1 MIIKIGFFWQPTVT
15 SCLIA
20 QLATT
25 TTMRFSARPATPR
38 TLDPRVTGSLGVLLV
53 SLWTQAAGM
62 RSPLSK
68 VLFYSALYSDN
79 GSFSILHVKMILFY
93 GIKSFFLKLK
103 IWSIVLVSLRS
114 FIFQKQFFKVYFL
127 FENFIFCSFRWKKL
141 KNIAIFS
148 RRIRWRSH

>member
-1 MIIKIGFFWQPTVT
+1 MKNHWQNLLYSEFHKTVGKSFIHYILTLMIIKIGFFWQPTVT

-68 VLFYSALYSDN
+68 FHLTVLFIQTMVPFQCRMFKWFCSMELEVFFWN
-79 GSFSILHVKMILFY
+79 WKY
-93 GIKSFFLKLK
+93 GQY
-103 IWSIVLVSLRS
+103 IVLVSLRS
-114 FIFQKQFFKVYFL
+114 FIFQKQFF
-127 FENFIFCSFRWKKL
+127 
-141 KNIAIFS
+141 
-148 RRIRWRSH
+148 

>member
-15 SCLIA
+15 SYLIA
-20 QLATT
+20 PLATT

-68 VLFYSALYSDN
+68 FYLTVLFIQTMVPFQSCMWKWFCSMELE
-79 GSFSILHVKMILFY
+79 G
-93 GIKSFFLKLK
+93 FFLKLK

-114 FIFQKQFFKVYFL
+114 FIFQKQFFKSL
-127 FENFIFCSFRWKKL
+127 FFIWKFHIL
-141 KNIAIFS
+141 FI
-148 RRIRWRSH
+148 

>member
-1 MIIKIGFFWQPTVT
+1 
-15 SCLIA
+15 
-20 QLATT
+20 
-25 TTMRFSARPATPR
+25 MRFSARPATPR

-68 VLFYSALYSDN
+68 VLFYSAIYSDN
-79 GSFSILHVKMILFY
+79 GFFSMLHVQMILFY
-93 GIKSFFLKLK
+93 GIRIFLFKLK
-103 IWSIVLVSLRS
+103 VWSIMLVSLRS

-127 FENFIFCSFRWKKL
+127 FENFIFCSFRWNKL

-148 RRIRWRSH
+148 RRIR

>member
-1 MIIKIGFFWQPTVT
+1 MKNHWQNLYSEFHKPVGKSFIHYILTLMIIKIGVFWQPTVT

-68 VLFYSALYSDN
+68 FYLAVLF
-79 GSFSILHVKMILFY
+79 IQTMVP
-93 GIKSFFLKLK
+93 
-103 IWSIVLVSLRS
+103 
-114 FIFQKQFFKVYFL
+114 FQCRMFKW
-127 FENFIFCSFRWKKL
+127 FCSMELEVFFWNWKYGQ
-141 KNIAIFS
+141 
-148 RRIRWRSH
+148 

>member
-68 VLFYSALYSDN
+68 VLFYSAIYSDN
-79 GSFSILHVKMILFY
+79 GFFSMLHVKMILFY
-93 GIKSFFLKLK
+93 GIRSFFLSE
-103 IWSIVLVSLRS
+103 IMVNSVS
-114 FIFQKQFFKVYFL
+114 FIEIFYFSKT
-127 FENFIFCSFRWKKL
+127 IF
-141 KNIAIFS
+141 
-148 RRIRWRSH
+148 

>member
-1 MIIKIGFFWQPTVT
+1 
-15 SCLIA
+15 
-20 QLATT
+20 
-25 TTMRFSARPATPR
+25 MRFSARPATPR

-68 VLFYSALYSDN
+68 FYLTALHSDN

-127 FENFIFCSFRWKKL
+127 FENFIFCSFRWNKL

-148 RRIRWRSH
+148 RRIR